1 MVLGGCRSF
10 LLLVTTGICNIHTHK
25 ALKIR
30 AGLYNYKSRQQ
41 FTGFY
46 ARFRRLLSL
55 LHEQRDV
62 EMMFIR
68 AKLY

>member
-1 MVLGGCRSF
+1 MFPKSQVICR
-10 LLLVTTGICNIHTHK
+10 VV
-25 ALKIR
+25 
-30 AGLYNYKSRQQ
+30 YKSRQPAK
-41 FTGFY
+41 FAGFS

-55 LHEQRDV
+55 LHEPRYV